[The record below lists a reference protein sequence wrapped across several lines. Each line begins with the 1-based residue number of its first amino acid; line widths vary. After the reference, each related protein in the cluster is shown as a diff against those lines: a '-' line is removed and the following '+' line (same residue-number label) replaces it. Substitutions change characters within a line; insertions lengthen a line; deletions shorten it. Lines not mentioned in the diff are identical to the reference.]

1 MHPQISQV
9 AGKRA
14 ALLATFGSMTASS
27 ESCSHQFSSMSSIG
41 RVPPDSSGDACLGM
55 FIVRAGLGT
64 STGWEPM
71 SAEKARPVYNKYQAE
86 SRSFQGVYADGTS
99 W

>member
-41 RVPPDSSGDACLGM
+41 RVPPDSSGDACKKNWNH
-55 FIVRAGLGT
+55 FYCQRDVYPNRASGT
-64 STGWEPM
+64 SRNSVRLESKNAFLDTL
-71 SAEKARPVYNKYQAE
+71 AEG
-86 SRSFQGVYADGTS
+86 S
-99 W
+99 